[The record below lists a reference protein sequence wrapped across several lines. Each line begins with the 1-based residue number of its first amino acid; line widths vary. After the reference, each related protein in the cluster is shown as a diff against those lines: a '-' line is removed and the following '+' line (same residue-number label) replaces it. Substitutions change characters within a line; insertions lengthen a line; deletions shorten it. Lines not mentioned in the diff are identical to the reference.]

1 MFPDN
6 TPAGQSITPPTPA
19 TLPQVDFQAA
29 AAAQPAQPST
39 DPPAPGT
46 PAMPSEQESAET
58 LQKLQQLT
66 AQYGNNPYAFNAAFQ
81 QLKARYLLDHYH
93 IDPNAEK
100 N

>member
-6 TPAGQSITPPTPA
+6 TPAGQSITPSTPA

-29 AAAQPAQPST
+29 AAQPT
-39 DPPAPGT
+39 PPPASPGAPGT
-46 PAMPSEQESAET
+46 PAMPSEQDSAET

-93 IDPNAEK
+93 IDPNTEK

>member
-1 MFPDN
+1 
-6 TPAGQSITPPTPA
+6 
-19 TLPQVDFQAA
+19 
-29 AAAQPAQPST
+29 
-39 DPPAPGT
+39 
-46 PAMPSEQESAET
+46 MPSEQESAET